1 MTGGNGDRL
10 EFSYL
15 AGVRSGPAR
24 YAFADGS
31 VEVSTGPEGTSST
44 VSIAQQTQ
52 KYFWGECKRQHI
64 MKF

>member
-44 VSIAQQTQ
+44 VSIAQQTK
-52 KYFWGECKRQHI
+52 KYFWG
-64 MKF
+64 